1 MSAPSQE
8 LIDAL
13 YREEVLA
20 ARAMSPEEKV
30 RAGGELFDDV
40 CERMKAGIRWQFP
53 EADEARVNEVLRYRL
68 QIARRLEQSA

>member
-1 MSAPSQE
+1 MSAPSKE

-13 YREEVLA
+13 FRERVLG
-20 ARAMSPEEKV
+20 ARAIPPEEKL

-53 EADEARVNEVLRYRL
+53 DADEAAVNEILRHRL
-68 QIARRLEQSA
+68 EIARRLEQCA